1 MNLND
6 LVELK
11 ILKVGDEIIWSRRSS
26 GTFHIAYI
34 VAGGKVRTADG
45 ILHKTPSGAARHLN
59 NNRPVNGWVVW
70 KLKSSRKSLDSF
82 RNNI

>member
-6 LVELK
+6 LIELK
-11 ILKVGDEIIWSRRSS
+11 FLNAGDEIIWNRRPR
-26 GTFHIAYI
+26 GTLHIAYI

-45 ILHKTPSGAARHLN
+45 ILHKTPSGAAKHLN

-70 KLKSSRKSLDSF
+70 KLKSSGKSLDSF
-82 RNNI
+82 RKNI